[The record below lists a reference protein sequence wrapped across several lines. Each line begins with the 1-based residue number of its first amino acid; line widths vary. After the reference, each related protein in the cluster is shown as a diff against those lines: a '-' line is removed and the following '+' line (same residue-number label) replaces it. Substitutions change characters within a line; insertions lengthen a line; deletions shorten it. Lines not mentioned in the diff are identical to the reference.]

1 MMFRESAWHHF
12 TRHHFTHQGH
22 GEVTRAARMTEPRW
36 GSTGGGDR
44 GVDAGSQESARFR
57 SALLGCMTQARW
69 ACGGGWMSVDDRSW
83 NRNAVQACSPRV
95 SSLGEAPLG
104 FGGCVPFPVFGPQR
118 GPVRGV
124 ARSRG
129 RSGDGTPMGF
139 DRRR

>member
-1 MMFRESAWHHF
+1 MMFRESDWDHF

-22 GEVTRAARMTEPRW
+22 GEVTRAARVTEPRW

-44 GVDAGSQESARFR
+44 GVDAGSQESARYR

-104 FGGCVPFPVFGPQR
+104 FRRLCPLPGLWT
-118 GPVRGV
+118 
-124 ARSRG
+124 ATRSRQG
-129 RSGDGTPMGF
+129 RGEVAGAFG
-139 DRRR
+139 